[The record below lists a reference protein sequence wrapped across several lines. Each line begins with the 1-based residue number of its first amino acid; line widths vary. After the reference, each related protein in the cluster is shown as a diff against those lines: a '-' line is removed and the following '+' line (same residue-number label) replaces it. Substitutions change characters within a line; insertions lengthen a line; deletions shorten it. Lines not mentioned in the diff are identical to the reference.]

1 MARRRSSGRFTAGV
15 TGAALGVAA
24 GAALG
29 AYVLNPAGSGIQIG
43 GGDAAAERDAA
54 KAQLAEQTTRADEAN
69 QIIEPAT
76 KQIVDGALADV
87 PVVLVVTPDAD
98 EKNVKGVAET
108 LRAAGAPDGG
118 TLKLTEKFVT
128 AASADELKD
137 VVANSLPANTQL
149 DAQRRDPGR
158 QAGQALAPV
167 LQLDKEGGEQASA
180 ADRGLLLGSLR
191 DAGFVDYADGTM
203 RPSAAVVIV
212 SGAGASGSADAA
224 FGARLLA
231 DVAEAL
237 GENGSV
243 VVAGT
248 PDARGGDG
256 ILGAIG
262 RKGAGVSDKIGQV
275 GVVGDVAGR
284 VGVVQKV
291 AEKTK

>member
-1 MARRRSSGRFTAGV
+1 MARKRGSGRFAAGV

-43 GGDAAAERDAA
+43 GGDAASERDAA
-54 KAQLAEQTTRADEAN
+54 KAQLAEQTARADEAN
-69 QIIEPAT
+69 KIIEPAT

-98 EKNVKGVAET
+98 EKNVQAVTEILK
-108 LRAAGAPDGG
+108 AAGAPDGG
-118 TLKLTEKFVT
+118 TLKLTDKFVT
-128 AASADELKD
+128 AEHADELKD
-137 VVANSLPANTQL
+137 VVANSLPANTKL
-149 DAQRRDPGR
+149 DEQRRDPGR

-167 LQLDKEGGEQASA
+167 LELNKEGGEQASS

-203 RPSAAVVIV
+203 RPGAAVVIV
-212 SGAGASGSADAA
+212 SGAGAEGSADPA

-237 GENGSV
+237 ADSGSV

-248 PDARGGDG
+248 PEARGGDG
-256 ILGAIG
+256 ILGAIA

-275 GVVGDVAGR
+275 GVIGDVAGR
-284 VGVVQKV
+284 VGVVQAVVERAK
-291 AEKTK
+291 